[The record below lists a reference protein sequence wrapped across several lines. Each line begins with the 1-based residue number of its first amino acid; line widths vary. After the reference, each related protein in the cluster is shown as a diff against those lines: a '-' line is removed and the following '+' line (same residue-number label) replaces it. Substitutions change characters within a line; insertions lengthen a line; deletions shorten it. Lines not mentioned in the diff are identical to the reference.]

1 MELINVA
8 CFEVMYEEFGSG
20 GEESIQDLQ
29 NREQKCRGFV
39 K

>member
-8 CFEVMYEEFGSG
+8 CFKVMCEEFSSG

-29 NREQKCRGFV
+29 NRDQKCRGFV